1 MNTQTQ
7 ITEILR
13 LLRNLIRIGTVAEV
27 DLDQALCRVATGD
40 NTTGWLNWL
49 TLRAGQSRTWWA
61 PSEGEQV
68 LILSLGG
75 ELDTA
80 FVLPGIFSDDFPPPS
95 ASADG
100 LYITFPD
107 GATLHYEPDSGELR
121 ADGITTAVI
130 NASESVNV
138 TAPTITCAASVK
150 ILLDSPEVECTNKL
164 TTATLN
170 VTKGGQM
177 KGNITHSGGSF
188 SSNGVVVDKHDH
200 GGVQRGGDYTVGIK

>member
-40 NTTGWLNWL
+40 NITGWLNWL
-49 TLRAGQSRTWWA
+49 TLRAGQSRSWWA

-100 LYITFPD
+100 LYLAFPD
-107 GATLHYEPDSGELR
+107 GATLHYEPESGELQ
-121 ADGITTAVI
+121 ADGVKTAVI
-130 NASESVNV
+130 NASESINA

-150 ILLDSPEVECTNKL
+150 ILLDTPEVECTNNL
-164 TTATLN
+164 TTGTLN
-170 VTKGGQM
+170 VKKGGTM
-177 KGNITHSGGSF
+177 SGNIDHSGGKF
-188 SSNGVVVDKHDH
+188 SSNGVVVDDHDH
-200 GGVQRGGDYTVGIK
+200 GGVQRGGSYTEGIK

>member
-7 ITEILR
+7 LTEILR

-27 DLDQALCRVATGD
+27 DLDNAQCRVATGE

-49 TLRAGQSRTWWA
+49 TLRAGQSRSWWA
-61 PSEGEQV
+61 PSLGEQV

-95 ASADG
+95 ASVNG
-100 LYITFPD
+100 LYIAFPD
-107 GATLHYEPDSGELR
+107 GATLHYEPDSGELQ
-121 ADGITTAVI
+121 ADGIKTAVI
-130 NASESVNV
+130 NASESVNA
-138 TAPTITCAASVK
+138 TAPNITCAASVK
-150 ILLDSPEVECTNKL
+150 ILLDTPEVECTNNL

-170 VTKGGQM
+170 VKKGGQM
-177 KGNITHSGGSF
+177 SGNIQHSGGQF
-188 SSNGVVVDKHDH
+188 SSNGVVLDKHDH
-200 GGVQRGGDYTVGIK
+200 GSVQRGGDYTVGVK

>member
-7 ITEILR
+7 LTEILR

-27 DLDQALCRVATGD
+27 DLDNALCRVATGD
-40 NTTGWLNWL
+40 NITGWLNWL
-49 TLRAGQSRTWWA
+49 TLRAGQSRSWWA
-61 PSEGEQV
+61 PSLGEQV

-100 LYITFPD
+100 LYIAFPD
-107 GATLHYEPDSGELR
+107 GATLHYESESGELQ
-121 ADGITTAVI
+121 ADGIKTAVI

-138 TAPTITCAASVK
+138 TAPSITCAASVK
-150 ILLDSPEVECTNKL
+150 ILLDTPEVECTNNL
-164 TTATLN
+164 TTATLS
-170 VTKGGQM
+170 VKKGGKM
-177 KGNITHSGGSF
+177 SGNIEHTGGQF
-188 SSNGVVVDKHDH
+188 SSNGVVLDEHDH
-200 GGVQRGGDYTVGIK
+200 GSVQRGGDYTVGIK

>member
-1 MNTQTQ
+1 MQTQTQ

-13 LLRNLIRIGTVAEV
+13 LLRNLVRIGTVAEV

-49 TLRAGQSRTWWA
+49 TLRAGQSRSWWA

-100 LYITFPD
+100 LYIAFPD
-107 GATLHYEPDSGELR
+107 GATLHYEPESGELL
-121 ADGITTAVI
+121 ADGIKTAVI
-130 NASESVNV
+130 NAAESVTI
-138 TAPTITCAASVK
+138 TAPNITCAASVK
-150 ILLDSPEVECTNKL
+150 ILLDTPEVECTNNL

-170 VTKGGQM
+170 VKSGGKMSGNIEHAGGQ
-177 KGNITHSGGSF
+177 F
-188 SSNGVVVDKHDH
+188 SSNGVVVDNHNH
-200 GGVQRGGDYTVGIK
+200 GGVQRGGSYTEGIQ

>member
-13 LLRNLIRIGTVAEV
+13 LLRNLVRIGTVAEV

-40 NTTGWLNWL
+40 NITGWLNWL
-49 TLRAGQSRTWWA
+49 TLRAGQSRSWWA

-100 LYITFPD
+100 LYIAFPD
-107 GATLHYEPDSGELR
+107 GATLHYEPESGELR
-121 ADGITTAVI
+121 ADGVKTAVI
-130 NASESVNV
+130 NASESINA

-150 ILLDSPEVECTNKL
+150 ILLDTPEVECTQNL

-170 VTKGGQM
+170 VKSGGKM
-177 KGNITHSGGSF
+177 SGNIEHSGGKF
-188 SSNGVVVDKHDH
+188 SSNGVVVDDHDH
-200 GGVQRGGDYTVGIK
+200 GGVQRGGSYTEGIK

>member
-7 ITEILR
+7 LTEILR

-49 TLRAGQSRTWWA
+49 TLRAGQSRSWWA

-100 LYITFPD
+100 LYIAFPD
-107 GATLHYEPDSGELR
+107 GATLHYEPESGELL
-121 ADGITTAVI
+121 ADGVKTAVI
-130 NASESVNV
+130 NAAESVNA
-138 TAPTITCAASVK
+138 TAPNITCAASVK
-150 ILLDSPEVECTNKL
+150 ILLDTPKVECTHNL
-164 TTATLN
+164 TTGTLN
-170 VTKGGQM
+170 VKKGGKM
-177 KGNITHSGGSF
+177 SGDIEHSGGSF
-188 SSNGVVVDKHDH
+188 TSNGVVVDKHNH
-200 GGVQRGGDYTVGIK
+200 GGVKRGGDNTVGIK

>member
-1 MNTQTQ
+1 
-7 ITEILR
+7 
-13 LLRNLIRIGTVAEV
+13 NLIRIGTVAEV

-40 NTTGWLNWL
+40 NITGWLNWL
-49 TLRAGQSRTWWA
+49 TLRAGQSRSWWA

-100 LYITFPD
+100 LYLAFPD
-107 GATLHYEPDSGELR
+107 GATLHYEPESGELQ
-121 ADGITTAVI
+121 ADGVKTAVI
-130 NASESVNV
+130 NASESINA

-150 ILLDSPEVECTNKL
+150 ILLDTPEVECTQNL

-170 VTKGGQM
+170 VKSGGKM
-177 KGNITHSGGSF
+177 SGNIEHSGGKF
-188 SSNGVVVDKHDH
+188 SSNGVVVDDHDH
-200 GGVQRGGDYTVGIK
+200 GGVQRGGSYTEGIK

>member
-27 DLDQALCRVATGD
+27 DLDNALCRVATGD
-40 NTTGWLNWL
+40 NTTGWLNWM
-49 TLRAGQSRTWWA
+49 TLRAGQSRSWWA

-100 LYITFPD
+100 LYIAFPD
-107 GATLHYEPDSGELR
+107 GATLHYEPESGELQ
-121 ADGITTAVI
+121 ADGIKTAVI
-130 NASESVNV
+130 NASESINA
-138 TAPTITCAASVK
+138 TAPTITCAALVK
-150 ILLDSPEVECTNKL
+150 ILLDTPEVECTNNL
-164 TTATLN
+164 TTGTLN
-170 VTKGGQM
+170 VKKGGTM
-177 KGNITHSGGSF
+177 SGNIEHSGGKF
-188 SSNGVVVDKHDH
+188 SSNGVVVDDHDH
-200 GGVQRGGDYTVGIK
+200 GGVLRGGSYTEGIK

>member
-7 ITEILR
+7 LTEILR

-49 TLRAGQSRTWWA
+49 TLRAGQSRSWWA
-61 PSEGEQV
+61 PSLGEQV

-100 LYITFPD
+100 LYLSFPD
-107 GATLHYEPDSGELR
+107 GATLHYEPDRGELL
-121 ADGITTAVI
+121 ADGIKTAVI
-130 NASESVNV
+130 NASESVNA

-150 ILLDSPEVECTNKL
+150 ILLDTPEVECTNNL

-170 VTKGGQM
+170 VKKGGQM
-177 KGNITHSGGSF
+177 SGDIEHSGGKF
-188 SSNGVVVDKHDH
+188 SSNGVVLDDHDH
-200 GGVQRGGDYTVGIK
+200 GSVLRGGDYTEGIK

>member
-40 NTTGWLNWL
+40 NITGWLNWL
-49 TLRAGQSRTWWA
+49 TLRAGQSRSWWA

-100 LYITFPD
+100 LYLAFPD
-107 GATLHYEPDSGELR
+107 GATLHYEPESGELQ
-121 ADGITTAVI
+121 ADGVKTAVI
-130 NASESVNV
+130 NASESINA
-138 TAPTITCAASVK
+138 TAP
-150 ILLDSPEVECTNKL
+150 
-164 TTATLN
+164 LN
-170 VTKGGQM
+170 VKSGGKM
-177 KGNITHSGGSF
+177 SGNIEHSGGKF
-188 SSNGVVVDKHDH
+188 SSNGVVVDDHDH
-200 GGVQRGGDYTVGIK
+200 GGVQRGGSYTEGIK

>member
-1 MNTQTQ
+1 MNTHTQ

-49 TLRAGQSRTWWA
+49 TLRAGQSRSWWA

-100 LYITFPD
+100 LYIAFPD
-107 GATLHYEPDSGELR
+107 GATLHYEPDSGELW
-121 ADGITTAVI
+121 ADGIKTAVI
-130 NASESVNV
+130 NASESVNA
-138 TAPTITCAASVK
+138 TAPNITCTASVK
-150 ILLDSPEVECTNKL
+150 ILLDTPEVECTNNL

-170 VTKGGQM
+170 VKKGGKM
-177 KGNITHSGGSF
+177 SGNIEHSGGEF

-200 GGVQRGGDYTVGIK
+200 GGVQRGGEDTAGIK

>member
-40 NTTGWLNWL
+40 NITGWLNWL
-49 TLRAGQSRTWWA
+49 TLRAGQSRSWWA

-100 LYITFPD
+100 LYLAFPD
-107 GATLHYEPDSGELR
+107 GATLHYEPESGELR
-121 ADGITTAVI
+121 ADGVKTAVI
-130 NASESVNV
+130 NASESINA

-150 ILLDSPEVECTNKL
+150 ILLDTPEVECTQNL

-170 VTKGGQM
+170 VKSGGKM
-177 KGNITHSGGSF
+177 SGNIEHSGGKF
-188 SSNGVVVDKHDH
+188 SSNGVVVDDHDH
-200 GGVQRGGDYTVGIK
+200 GGVQRGGSYTEGIK

>member
-1 MNTQTQ
+1 
-7 ITEILR
+7 TEILR

-40 NTTGWLNWL
+40 NITGWLNWL
-49 TLRAGQSRTWWA
+49 TLRAGQSRSWWA

-100 LYITFPD
+100 LYLAFPD
-107 GATLHYEPDSGELR
+107 GATLHYEPESGELQ
-121 ADGITTAVI
+121 ADGVKTAVI
-130 NASESVNV
+130 NASESINA

-150 ILLDSPEVECTNKL
+150 ILLDTPEVECTQNL

-170 VTKGGQM
+170 VKSGGKM
-177 KGNITHSGGSF
+177 SGNIEHSGGKF
-188 SSNGVVVDKHDH
+188 SSNGVVVDDHDH
-200 GGVQRGGDYTVGIK
+200 GGVQRGGSYTEGIK

>member
-7 ITEILR
+7 LTEILR

-27 DLDQALCRVATGD
+27 DLDNALCRVATGD

-49 TLRAGQSRTWWA
+49 TLRAGQSRSWWA

-100 LYITFPD
+100 LYLSFPD
-107 GATLHYEPDSGELR
+107 GATLHYEPDSGELQ
-121 ADGITTAVI
+121 ADGIKTAVI
-130 NASESVNV
+130 KASESVNA
-138 TAPTITCAASVK
+138 TAPNITCAASVK
-150 ILLDSPEVECTNKL
+150 ITLDTPEVECTHNL

-170 VTKGGQM
+170 VKKGGQM
-177 KGNITHSGGSF
+177 SGNITHSGGQF
-188 SSNGVVVDKHDH
+188 SSNGVVLDKHDH
-200 GGVQRGGDYTVGIK
+200 GSVQRGGDYTVGVK

>member
-1 MNTQTQ
+1 MQTQTQ
-7 ITEILR
+7 LIEIQR
-13 LLRNLIRIGTVAEV
+13 LLRNLVRIGTVAEV

-49 TLRAGQSRTWWA
+49 TLRAGQSRSWWA

-95 ASADG
+95 ASANG
-100 LYITFPD
+100 LYLAFPD
-107 GATLHYEPDSGELR
+107 GATLHYEPDSGELL
-121 ADGITTAVI
+121 ADGIKTAVI
-130 NASESVNV
+130 NASESVNA
-138 TAPTITCAASVK
+138 TAPNITCAASVK
-150 ILLDSPEVECTNKL
+150 ILLDTPEVECTNNL

-170 VTKGGQM
+170 VKKGGKM
-177 KGNITHSGGSF
+177 SGNITHTGGQF
-188 SSNGVVVDKHDH
+188 SSNSVVLDKHDH
-200 GGVQRGGDYTVGIK
+200 GGVQRGGSYTEGIQ

>member
-7 ITEILR
+7 LTEILR

-27 DLDQALCRVATGD
+27 DLDNALCRVATGD

-49 TLRAGQSRTWWA
+49 TLRAGQSRSWWA

-107 GATLHYEPDSGELR
+107 GATLHYEPESGELQ
-121 ADGITTAVI
+121 ADGIKTAVI
-130 NASESVNV
+130 NASESINA
-138 TAPTITCAASVK
+138 TAPTITCAALVK
-150 ILLDSPEVECTNKL
+150 ILLDTPEVECTNNL
-164 TTATLN
+164 TTGTLN
-170 VTKGGQM
+170 VKKGGQM
-177 KGNITHSGGSF
+177 SGNIEHSGGKF
-188 SSNGVVVDKHDH
+188 SSNGVVVDDHDH
-200 GGVQRGGDYTVGIK
+200 GSVLRGGDYTEGIK

>member
-1 MNTQTQ
+1 MNTTTQ

-27 DLDQALCRVATGD
+27 DLDHALCRVATGE

-49 TLRAGQSRTWWA
+49 TLRAGQSRSWWA
-61 PSEGEQV
+61 PSKGEQV
-68 LILSLGG
+68 LVLSLGG
-75 ELDTA
+75 ELDTG
-80 FVLPGIFSDDFPPPS
+80 FVLPGIFSDHFPPPS

-107 GATLHYEPDSGELR
+107 GATLHYEPESGELL
-121 ADGITTAVI
+121 ADGIKTAVI
-130 NASESVNV
+130 KASESVNA
-138 TAPTITCAASVK
+138 TAPTITCTASVK
-150 ILLDSPEVECTNKL
+150 ILMDTPEVECTNKL

-188 SSNGVVVDKHDH
+188 TSNGVVVDQHNH
-200 GGVQRGGDYTVGIK
+200 GGVLRGGDNTVGIK

>member
-1 MNTQTQ
+1 MQTQTQ

-13 LLRNLIRIGTVAEV
+13 LLRNLVSIGTVAEV

-49 TLRAGQSRTWWA
+49 TLRAGQSRSWWA

-100 LYITFPD
+100 LYIAFPD
-107 GATLHYEPDSGELR
+107 GATLHYEPESGELL
-121 ADGITTAVI
+121 ADGIKTAVI
-130 NASESVNV
+130 NAAESVTI
-138 TAPTITCAASVK
+138 TAPNITCAASVK
-150 ILLDSPEVECTNKL
+150 ILLDTPEVECTNNL

-170 VTKGGQM
+170 VKSGGKMSGNIEHAGGQ
-177 KGNITHSGGSF
+177 F
-188 SSNGVVVDKHDH
+188 SSNGVVVDNHNH
-200 GGVQRGGDYTVGIK
+200 GGVQRGGSYTEGIQ

>member
-7 ITEILR
+7 LTEILR
-13 LLRNLIRIGTVAEV
+13 LLRNLVRIGTVAEV

-40 NTTGWLNWL
+40 NITGWLNWL
-49 TLRAGQSRTWWA
+49 TLRAGQSRSWWA

-100 LYITFPD
+100 LYLAFPD
-107 GATLHYEPDSGELR
+107 GATLHYEPESGELQ
-121 ADGITTAVI
+121 ADGVKTAVI
-130 NASESVNV
+130 NASESINA

-150 ILLDSPEVECTNKL
+150 ILLDTPEVECTQNL

-170 VTKGGQM
+170 VKSGGKM
-177 KGNITHSGGSF
+177 SGNIEHSGGKF
-188 SSNGVVVDKHDH
+188 SSNGVVVDDHDH
-200 GGVQRGGDYTVGIK
+200 GGVQRGGSYTEGIK

>member
-1 MNTQTQ
+1 MNTTTQ
-7 ITEILR
+7 LTEILR

-27 DLDQALCRVATGD
+27 DLDHALCRVATGE

-49 TLRAGQSRTWWA
+49 TLRAGQSRSWWA
-61 PSEGEQV
+61 PSKGEQV
-68 LILSLGG
+68 LVLSLGG
-75 ELDTA
+75 ELDTG
-80 FVLPGIFSDDFPPPS
+80 FVLPGIFSDHFPPPS

-107 GATLHYEPDSGELR
+107 GATLHYEPESGELL
-121 ADGITTAVI
+121 ADGIKTAVI
-130 NASESVNV
+130 KASESVNA
-138 TAPTITCAASVK
+138 TAPTITCTASVK
-150 ILLDSPEVECTNKL
+150 ILMDTPEVECTNKL

-188 SSNGVVVDKHDH
+188 ISNGVVVDQHNH
-200 GGVQRGGDYTVGIK
+200 GGVLRGGDNTVGIK

>member
-7 ITEILR
+7 LTEILR
-13 LLRNLIRIGTVAEV
+13 LLRNLVRIGTVAEV

-40 NTTGWLNWL
+40 NITGWLNWL
-49 TLRAGQSRTWWA
+49 TLRAGQSRSWWA

-100 LYITFPD
+100 LYIAFPD
-107 GATLHYEPDSGELR
+107 GATLHYEPESGELR
-121 ADGITTAVI
+121 ADGVKTALIT
-130 NASESVNV
+130 ASESVNV
-138 TAPTITCAASVK
+138 TAPNITCAASVK
-150 ILLDSPEVECTNKL
+150 ILLDTPEVECTNNL
-164 TTATLN
+164 TTGTLN
-170 VTKGGQM
+170 VKKGGTM
-177 KGNITHSGGSF
+177 SGNIDHSGGKF
-188 SSNGVVVDKHDH
+188 SSNGVVVDNHDH
-200 GGVQRGGDYTVGIK
+200 GGVLRGGDYT

>member
-1 MNTQTQ
+1 
-7 ITEILR
+7 
-13 LLRNLIRIGTVAEV
+13 RIGTVAEV

-40 NTTGWLNWL
+40 NITGWLNWL
-49 TLRAGQSRTWWA
+49 TLRAGQSRSWWA

-100 LYITFPD
+100 LYLAFPD
-107 GATLHYEPDSGELR
+107 GATLHYEPESGELQ
-121 ADGITTAVI
+121 ADGVKTAVI
-130 NASESVNV
+130 NASESINA

-150 ILLDSPEVECTNKL
+150 ILLDTPEVECTQNL

-170 VTKGGQM
+170 VKSGGKM
-177 KGNITHSGGSF
+177 SGNIEHSGGKF
-188 SSNGVVVDKHDH
+188 SSNGVVVDDHDH
-200 GGVQRGGDYTVGIK
+200 GGVQRGGSYTEGIK

>member
-7 ITEILR
+7 LAEILR

-27 DLDQALCRVATGD
+27 DLDNALCRVATGD

-49 TLRAGQSRTWWA
+49 TLRAGQSRSWWA

-100 LYITFPD
+100 LYIAFPD
-107 GATLHYEPDSGELR
+107 GATLHYEPESGELQ
-121 ADGITTAVI
+121 ADGVKTAVI
-130 NASESVNV
+130 NASESINA
-138 TAPTITCAASVK
+138 TAPTITCAALVK
-150 ILLDSPEVECTNKL
+150 ILLDTPEVECTNNL
-164 TTATLN
+164 TTGTLN
-170 VTKGGQM
+170 VKKGGTM
-177 KGNITHSGGSF
+177 SGNIDHSGGKF
-188 SSNGVVVDKHDH
+188 SSNGVVVDNHDH
-200 GGVQRGGDYTVGIK
+200 GGVLRGGDYTEGIK

>member
-7 ITEILR
+7 LTEILR
-13 LLRNLIRIGTVAEV
+13 LLRNLIRIGTVVEV

-40 NTTGWLNWL
+40 NTTAWLNWL
-49 TLRAGQSRTWWA
+49 TLRASQSRSWWA

-95 ASADG
+95 ASAHG

-107 GATLHYEPDSGELR
+107 GATLHYEPESGELR
-121 ADGITTAVI
+121 ADGVKTAVI
-130 NASESVNV
+130 NAGESINA

-150 ILLDSPEVECTNKL
+150 ILLDTPEVECTHNL

-170 VTKGGQM
+170 VAQGGKM
-177 KGNITHSGGSF
+177 SGNIEHSGGSF
-188 SSNGVVVDKHDH
+188 TSNGVVVDKHNH
-200 GGVQRGGDYTVGIK
+200 GGVKRGGNYTEGIK

>member
-1 MNTQTQ
+1 MQTQTQ

-13 LLRNLIRIGTVAEV
+13 LLRNLVRIGTVAEV

-49 TLRAGQSRTWWA
+49 TLRAGQSRSWWA

-80 FVLPGIFSDDFPPPS
+80 FVLPGIFSDDFPPLS

-100 LYITFPD
+100 LYIAFPD
-107 GATLHYEPDSGELR
+107 GATLHYEPESGELL
-121 ADGITTAVI
+121 ADGIKTAVI
-130 NASESVNV
+130 NAAESVTI
-138 TAPTITCAASVK
+138 TAPNITCAASVK
-150 ILLDSPEVECTNKL
+150 ILLDTPEVECTNNL

-170 VTKGGQM
+170 VKSGGKMSGNIEHAGGQ
-177 KGNITHSGGSF
+177 F
-188 SSNGVVVDKHDH
+188 SSNGVVVDNHNH
-200 GGVQRGGDYTVGIK
+200 GGVQRGGSYTEGIQ

>member
-49 TLRAGQSRTWWA
+49 TLRAGQSRSWWA

-100 LYITFPD
+100 LYIVFPD
-107 GATLHYEPDSGELR
+107 GATLHYEPESGELL
-121 ADGITTAVI
+121 ADGIKTAVI
-130 NASESVNV
+130 NAGDSVTV
-138 TAPTITCAASVK
+138 TAPSITCAASVK
-150 ILLDSPEVECTNKL
+150 ILLDTPEVECTNNL
-164 TTATLN
+164 ITATLN
-170 VTKGGQM
+170 VKSGGTMSGNIEHTGGQ
-177 KGNITHSGGSF
+177 F
-188 SSNGVVVDKHDH
+188 SSNGVVVDNHDH
-200 GGVQRGGDYTVGIK
+200 GGVLRGGSYTEGIQ

>member
-7 ITEILR
+7 LTEILR

-27 DLDQALCRVATGD
+27 DLDNALCRVATGD

-49 TLRAGQSRTWWA
+49 TLRAGQSRSWWA

-107 GATLHYEPDSGELR
+107 GATLHYEPESGELQ
-121 ADGITTAVI
+121 ADGMKTAVI
-130 NASESVNV
+130 NASESINA
-138 TAPTITCAASVK
+138 TAPNITCAASVK
-150 ILLDSPEVECTNKL
+150 ILLDTPEVECTNNL
-164 TTATLN
+164 TTGTLN
-170 VTKGGQM
+170 VKKGGQM
-177 KGNITHSGGSF
+177 SGNIQHSGGQF
-188 SSNGVVVDKHDH
+188 SSNGVVIDKHDL
-200 GGVQRGGDYTVGIK
+200 GGVLRGGDYTEGIK

>member
-7 ITEILR
+7 LTEILR

-49 TLRAGQSRTWWA
+49 TLRAGQSRSWWA
-61 PSEGEQV
+61 PSGGEQV

-75 ELDTA
+75 ELDTG

-100 LYITFPD
+100 LYLSFPD
-107 GATLHYEPDSGELR
+107 GATLHYEPDSGELL
-121 ADGITTAVI
+121 ADGIKTAVI
-130 NASESVNV
+130 NASESVNA
-138 TAPTITCAASVK
+138 TAPNITCAASVK
-150 ILLDSPEVECTNKL
+150 ILLNTPEVECTNNL

-170 VTKGGQM
+170 VKKGGQM
-177 KGNITHSGGSF
+177 SGNIAHSGGQF
-188 SSNGVVVDKHDH
+188 SSNGVVLDKHDH
-200 GGVQRGGDYTVGIK
+200 GSVQRGGDYTVGVK

>member
-7 ITEILR
+7 LTEILR

-27 DLDQALCRVATGD
+27 DLDNALCRVATGE
-40 NTTGWLNWL
+40 NITGWLNWL
-49 TLRAGQSRTWWA
+49 TLRAGQSRSWWA
-61 PSEGEQV
+61 PSLGEQV

-100 LYITFPD
+100 LYLSFPD
-107 GATLHYEPDSGELR
+107 GATLHYEPDSGELL
-121 ADGITTAVI
+121 ADGIKTAVI
-130 NASESVNV
+130 NASKSVNA
-138 TAPTITCAASVK
+138 TAPNIICAASVK
-150 ILLDSPEVECTNKL
+150 ILLDTPEVECTNNL

-170 VTKGGQM
+170 VKKGGKM
-177 KGNITHSGGSF
+177 SGDIEHSGGKF
-188 SSNGVVVDKHDH
+188 SSNGVVLDKHDH
-200 GGVQRGGDYTVGIK
+200 GSVQRGGDYTVGVK

>member
-13 LLRNLIRIGTVAEV
+13 LLHNLIRIGTVAEV

-49 TLRAGQSRTWWA
+49 TLRAGQSRSWWA

-75 ELDTA
+75 ELDTG

-107 GATLHYEPDSGELR
+107 GATLHYEPDSGELL

-170 VTKGGQM
+170 VTQGGQM

-188 SSNGVVVDKHDH
+188 TSNGVVVDKHDH
-200 GGVQRGGDYTVGIK
+200 GGVQRGGSYTEGIQ

>member
-7 ITEILR
+7 LTEILR
-13 LLRNLIRIGTVAEV
+13 LLRNLVRIGTVAEV
-27 DLDQALCRVATGD
+27 DLDQALCRVTTGD

-49 TLRAGQSRTWWA
+49 TLRAGQSRSWWA

-100 LYITFPD
+100 VYLSFPD
-107 GATLHYEPDSGELR
+107 GATFHYEPETSELR
-121 ADGITTAVI
+121 VAGIKTAVV
-130 NASESVNV
+130 NASESVTV
-138 TAPTITCAASVK
+138 TAPHITCTASVK
-150 ILLDSPEVECTNKL
+150 ILLDTPEVECTHNL

-170 VTKGGQM
+170 VKSGGKM
-177 KGNITHSGGSF
+177 SGNIQHSGGQF
-188 SSNGVVVDKHDH
+188 SSNGVVIDKHDH
-200 GGVQRGGDYTVGIK
+200 GGVQRGGSYTEGIK

>member
-27 DLDQALCRVATGD
+27 DLDQTLCRVTTGD

-49 TLRAGQSRTWWA
+49 TARAGQSRSWWA
-61 PSEGEQV
+61 PSVGEQV

-100 LYITFPD
+100 VYLSFPD
-107 GATLHYEPDSGELR
+107 GATFHYEPETSELR
-121 ADGITTAVI
+121 VAGIKTAVV
-130 NASESVNV
+130 NASESVTV
-138 TAPTITCAASVK
+138 TAPHITCAASVK
-150 ILLDSPEVECTNKL
+150 ILLDTPEVECTHNL

-170 VTKGGQM
+170 VKSGGQM
-177 KGNITHSGGSF
+177 NGNIQHSGGQF

-200 GGVQRGGDYTVGIK
+200 GGVQRGGSYTEGIK